1 MLEQLLKMHAEKIRV
16 NSNSDEYQ
24 KVMKQ
29 IENYQVE
36 KHLPSATMLY
46 DILDKLADLLV
57 SDNMTDDETDY
68 LVWKDNIHIEKLDS
82 GDFIIY
88 YLDRFFMS
96 ISEDKRN
103 NIWEIIKER

>member
-46 DILDKLADLLV
+46 DILDKLADLSV

-68 LVWKDNIHIEKLDS
+68 LEWKDNIHLI
-82 GDFIIY
+82 
-88 YLDRFFMS
+88 R
-96 ISEDKRN
+96 
-103 NIWEIIKER
+103 EIL

>member
-36 KHLPSATMLY
+36 KHLPSATML
-46 DILDKLADLLV
+46 
-57 SDNMTDDETDY
+57 M
-68 LVWKDNIHIEKLDS
+68 
-82 GDFIIY
+82 IY
-88 YLDRFFMS
+88 
-96 ISEDKRN
+96 
-103 NIWEIIKER
+103 